1 MTGPEHYAKA
11 ERLLVRL
18 QRGDLSPLHELTAE
32 QAVSAMALTA
42 AEAQV
47 HATLAS
53 AAATVGTSD
62 YAAWCA
68 VAGKPKE
75 AGQ

>member
-1 MTGPEHYAKA
+1 MTGPEHYRKA
-11 ERLLVRL
+11 EELL
-18 QRGDLSPLHELTAE
+18 A
-32 QAVSAMALTA
+32 ALDQFESGSSLEVGTL

-62 YAAWCA
+62 YAAWLA

-75 AGQ
+75 TGQ